1 VVLALAFGFAG
12 SVLNAQSFN
21 YNTNPP
27 NRFAFA
33 KPASPA
39 AFPTPSQC
47 VAAAGLAC
55 YTPALIRSAYDVP
68 SSLTG
73 AGQTIVIVDAYG
85 SPTVASDLHIFDQE
99 FGLADPQLNIIYP
112 GGSPVYNPLQNH
124 AESSWAAETSLDTQW
139 AHAIAPGATID
150 LVIAANNGGNVL
162 NNAVQY
168 AVNNHLG
175 NIISLSWGAPEGA
188 ISGGGNNSQVIQA
201 HQIFQAAQQA
211 SISVFASSGD
221 FGADNNLSFTNAS
234 YPASDPL
241 VVSVGGTNLFM
252 SDSGAYQSE
261 DLWNDSNPNL
271 CPFGCTAGLFGATGG
286 APSVLFPAPD
296 FQQALS
302 GNNMRSTSDVS
313 YNASVYTGVLT
324 YLGFLGGSN
333 DGFYFFGGTSEGA
346 PQWAAITALANQAAG
361 HALGYLSPALYAA
374 ASGKAYSKNFHDV
387 TFGDNAWFG
396 PGFPA
401 GVGYDYPTGIGSPEV
416 SNLIGTLTGTKVK

>member
-1 VVLALAFGFAG
+1 
-12 SVLNAQSFN
+12 
-21 YNTNPP
+21 
-27 NRFAFA
+27 
-33 KPASPA
+33 
-39 AFPTPSQC
+39 
-47 VAAAGLAC
+47 
-55 YTPALIRSAYDVP
+55 
-68 SSLTG
+68 
-73 AGQTIVIVDAYG
+73 
-85 SPTVASDLHIFDQE
+85 
-99 FGLADPQLNIIYP
+99 
-112 GGSPVYNPLQNH
+112 
-124 AESSWAAETSLDTQW
+124 
-139 AHAIAPGATID
+139 
-150 LVIAANNGGNVL
+150 
-162 NNAVQY
+162 
-168 AVNNHLG
+168 VNNHLG
-175 NIISLSWGAPEGA
+175 NIVSLSWGSPEGA
-188 ISGGGNNSQVIQA
+188 ISGGGNNTQVQQA
-201 HQIFQAAQQA
+201 HQIFVAAQQA
-211 SISVFASSGD
+211 SMSVFVSSGD
-221 FGADNNLSFTNAS
+221 FGADNNLSVTNAS

-261 DLWNDSNPNL
+261 DVWNDSNPNL

-374 ASGKAYSKNFHDV
+374 ASGNAYSKNFHDV

-401 GVGYDYPTGIGSPEV
+401 GVGYDYPTGIGSPDV

>member
-1 VVLALAFGFAG
+1 HQGVGGGIGGIGKGEIVVGAEISRRNEHRNG
-12 SVLNAQSFN
+12 SLLCCLKNLMSLHDLGI
-21 YNTNPP
+21 
-27 NRFAFA
+27 
-33 KPASPA
+33 
-39 AFPTPSQC
+39 
-47 VAAAGLAC
+47 VAAATDGAFGRAPTQRDDITQVVVHGVLHC
-55 YTPALIRSAYDVP
+55 VVQYIRSAYDVP

-85 SPTVASDLHIFDQE
+85 SPTAASDLHIFDQE

-139 AHAIAPGATID
+139 AHAIAPDATID

-188 ISGGGNNSQVIQA
+188 INGGGNNSQVIQA

-261 DLWNDSNPNL
+261 DVWNDSNPNL

-286 APSVLFPAPD
+286 APRVLFPAPS

-324 YLGFLGGSN
+324 Y
-333 DGFYFFGGTSEGA
+333 
-346 PQWAAITALANQAAG
+346 
-361 HALGYLSPALYAA
+361 
-374 ASGKAYSKNFHDV
+374 
-387 TFGDNAWFG
+387 
-396 PGFPA
+396 
-401 GVGYDYPTGIGSPEV
+401 
-416 SNLIGTLTGTKVK
+416 